1 MQLTANNHYVDP
13 ESGAVFINRTEQDN
27 ILELQ
32 NKIDTLTERV
42 STLENMV
49 DELKGIVLCLTS
61 INGMTETLQE
71 T

>member
-32 NKIDTLTERV
+32 SKIDTLTERV
-42 STLENMV
+42 STLENRIN
-49 DELKGIVLCLTS
+49 ELKGIVLCLTS

-71 T
+71 I